1 VKRNYNLHALDII
14 AYVFPSSPPP
24 EGVTWRAFQI
34 VARDPERDLARWCSA
49 TIQATA
55 EVMRY
60 EVDLDLDIGLLSNT
74 DQDAA
79 REWAGD
85 LELALQAEDSEHQ
98 LWFSTDATSTTAR
111 TRWSRSRSTT
121 MTRGHGPREA
131 ARRCCSSTSWPRA
144 RSDQMAEDET
154 GNPTCVTPRPARKE
168 KA

>member
-1 VKRNYNLHALDII
+1 MKRNYNLHALDII

-60 EVDLDLDIGLLSNT
+60 EVDLDLDPEMSNT

-98 LWFSTDATSTTAR
+98 LWFSRTYFNDRPHAVVEVEVDDDELEGTDLES
-111 TRWSRSRSTT
+111 SRASLLFL
-121 MTRGHGPREA
+121 
-131 ARRCCSSTSWPRA
+131 
-144 RSDQMAEDET
+144 DQLAEGEI
-154 GNPTCVTPRPARKE
+154 GNPTCVPRPARKE